1 MIIEIF
7 GPPGVG
13 KTTFAHALT
22 KRLRENGYVV
32 ELTLSYRPAEHWA
45 SPNPCP
51 RVPSEHRVAAVP
63 RRLSRPLLEMLAI
76 VRRPFALSHDI
87 GAAADLMKIL
97 PPRNMAAAIRLS
109 QYILRLSH
117 SWYRAS
123 TARHI
128 VLFDQAFVQLICSL
142 VLLGRM
148 ADESLI
154 AHALDSAPR
163 SDLLIRL
170 DAPLEVLTARLED
183 RGRQQSAIERLFEL
197 DLNTN
202 LKSIRIID
210 QLSRFLLKRDHSM
223 VCASSLDQQSL
234 SASLE
239 AVDEALLAKFSA
251 AWEATARGSAGC
263 DQPYAQRCHMK
274 AECRH
279 A

>member
-7 GPPGVG
+7 GPPGAG

-22 KRLRENGYVV
+22 KRLRESGYVV
-32 ELTLSYRPAEHWA
+32 ELTLSYRPVEHRS

-51 RVPSEHRVAAVP
+51 RAPSEHRVAAVP
-63 RRLSRPLLEMLAI
+63 RRLSRPLFEMLAI
-76 VRRPFALSHDI
+76 ARRPFAMSHDI
-87 GAAADLMKIL
+87 AAAAGLMRIL

-123 TARHI
+123 SARHI

-142 VLLGRM
+142 ALLGRA

-170 DAPLEVLTARLED
+170 DAPLEILTARLKD
-183 RGRQQSAIERLFEL
+183 RGGRQSAIERLFEL

-210 QLSRFLLKRDHSM
+210 QLNCLLLMRDCSM
-223 VCASSLDQQSL
+223 VRASSLDQQSL

-251 AWEATARGSAGC
+251 AWEATARGPAPC

-274 AECRH
+274 TECRH